1 MTYPPLGGVAITIF
15 LDIFGLLALV
25 TCTLSPINLIFSV
38 QKKTKNQNK
47 TSKKPKTKIN
57 TSKTKT
63 KIKNNSPPFYRRT
76 SDY

>member
-38 QKKTKNQNK
+38 QWIFKMEEKTEIGSFSKDDFEKKLKTVKNSLQVCDLL
-47 TSKKPKTKIN
+47 IGR
-57 TSKTKT
+57 
-63 KIKNNSPPFYRRT
+63 Y
-76 SDY
+76 